1 METEAVKIIL
11 QTCNLITSLS
21 ATILV
26 IILWVGK
33 AKSPN
38 AKQNERLDALEKWK
52 DHVDK
57 CLDNDQTSIEE
68 LRKGNRVMQQALLAL
83 MQNAIA
89 NDEEPDPKLVKASNE
104 LEEYLI
110 KR

>member
-11 QTCNLITSLS
+11 QACNLVTSLS
-21 ATILV
+21 AAILV
-26 IILWVGK
+26 IVLWIGK

-38 AKQNERLDALEKWK
+38 AKQNDRLDSLEKWRE
-52 DHVDK
+52 HVDK
-57 CLDNDQTSIEE
+57 CLDNDKVSIEE
-68 LRKGNRVMQQALLAL
+68 LRQGNRVMQQALLAL

-89 NDEEPDPKLVKASNE
+89 NDKEPDPKLVKASNE